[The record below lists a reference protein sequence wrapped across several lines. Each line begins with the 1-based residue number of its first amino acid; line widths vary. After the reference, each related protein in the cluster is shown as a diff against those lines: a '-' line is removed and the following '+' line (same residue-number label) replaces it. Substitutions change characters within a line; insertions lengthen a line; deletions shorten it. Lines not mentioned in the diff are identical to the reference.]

1 MLELVIKEDELGYK
15 SRIQL
20 DEIMKK
26 LFYIHNKRPIID
38 FLNSLFG
45 DNISGKKKDN
55 QSKKFECYK
64 SQVRSLDKGNQR

>member
-1 MLELVIKEDELGYK
+1 MEVLLTMLELVIKEDEAKYK

-38 FLNSLFG
+38 FLNSLYG
-45 DNISGKKKDN
+45 DNIDYDACI
-55 QSKKFECYK
+55 FCFH
-64 SQVRSLDKGNQR
+64 